1 MANYKIKDL
10 QQAQTLNGAVAL
22 EIQDGDSMSTFATLD
37 QIAEFLGNTTP
48 VVLLTKAGPIDDSY
62 LPDMSASEIAAA
74 YDRIVADPIHTV
86 PVVRIPD
93 NGGQYLVPSGY
104 GVHAD
109 TKAVIG
115 YYASQTYVLPSSLT
129 LTSETFTLSR
139 LPYTASSMEWADL
152 LNNTALP
159 SGYLGIDSDSTSE
172 EISAAVGGV
181 DAFRKLC
188 SKLLRRNCIVVVS
201 TDPAAANRSA
211 SIPVIVDV
219 KRSVGLP
226 LKITLEIEY
235 ISSGKYIALTITE
248 SGGTFSATR
257 TSVSVSDI
265 PVALAGKA
273 DLDPA
278 TGFVK
283 SSQIAPLQGRQTGV
297 KTGNGC
303 FFSDDAQLL
312 IDGNKTF
319 SVVFSH
325 NEYTKGA
332 IHLLFSDHDYS
343 TLSKGIYLYTIDDY
357 VYLIFCGKYLLND
370 KIETG
375 KVYQVIVTVDKQGEA
390 VGYLNSIA
398 RNRTSDFAAYTAP
411 VGFSLG
417 GLKTGQLKY
426 PGIIL
431 GARLFNYALTASEVA
446 TLWNGGEPERYMLP
460 NYQRGPFSDVS
471 LKNQS
476 WTNVSGKTTPY
487 DESTRTVTYTDGGGA
502 MQDCYTNANKMAA
515 QRCVYRLSVQIH
527 GYTGK
532 GTLYII
538 NNQKGVY
545 ATIDDDGL
553 AVAYIKDVEKGSL
566 FFRGGE
572 GIIGSWNV
580 DDDLHV
586 EPIYCVAEYIA
597 AGLLADKWRDTSG
610 AGLDLPYVPTATGGT
625 AVLDYQQ
632 SLLTPSGS
640 PLHDLFVA
648 AGAVWDDTAKSWT
661 VADYTGIDTPTMT
674 KIYEQSHNVLN
685 GVDWTS
691 KLLYATIPV
700 NLPPRAD
707 VTGYNGALTTA
718 RSAFAGSTLEKAYIA
733 VNDDTAAGLIDCRN
747 LFRSCSKLKTVV
759 GVILLSDSVAIN
771 TEVFAYCPLLERVRI
786 RNLRS
791 SLTFAHSPLLSLESL
806 QYLVENAGNT
816 AAITVTVHA
825 DVYAKLTD
833 PSNAEWYAVNAAA
846 QARQIGFA
854 ATWGAFVEKDAA
866 TVGDL
871 AVYDKTAGAI
881 RFVKGATLS
890 AAQLPESLTPL
901 AVVYARQG
909 DRVLIA
915 QLDKPGIA
923 TWAYRY
929 EVALSGFDLAAGG
942 TIVLR
947 IASTYDISITYAAG
961 ISIAQLATQID
972 NTFKTYKIL
981 NVTLSAYDR
990 GGWSAEAD
998 ETDGRVV
1005 ISSRGYVE
1013 TWTSIDV
1020 VSGAT
1025 LTRRADDRNYM
1036 VSLTGVLLDEGQT
1049 IEYIRRKNGVNDR
1062 KAGMNFDKFL
1072 QSQSVDG
1079 TTPTSNIPLGS
1090 ATIVNQASFETSEFC
1105 AELRAAYADYASYL
1119 FGEHM
1124 AEYPSAYG
1132 AMLRDGRTN
1141 TAKIGRLRFTDIY
1154 GQSKPCYPA
1163 AAAALEYGVAV
1174 EGATTG
1180 LEAGGWWL
1188 PSVEELYLFMKDR
1201 VLAADDVER
1210 DPVNR
1215 TLVRLGKAPVYG
1227 DTPLWTSCEGSYTH
1241 AFMSFRQDG
1250 TMYSYIRCI
1259 GQYMIFI
1266 SSL

>member
-109 TKAVIG
+109 TKAVVG

-278 TGFVK
+278 TGFVE

-297 KTGNGC
+297 KTGNGGFVSTDPALC
-303 FFSDDAQLL
+303 LSTAKTLVVTFKC
-312 IDGNKTF
+312 DGTPNSFLYFDHGGSNANLGVSIFIASNRLFCNIGPKTLVSF
-319 SVVFSH
+319 NPESGKLYQVVISFDKNGTSAGYMNSVKDR
-325 NEYTKGA
+325 ETT
-332 IHLLFSDHDYS
+332 DYS
-343 TLSKGIYLYTIDDY
+343 TITDPTHFCLGALSDGS
-357 VYLIFCGKYLLND
+357 G
-370 KIETG
+370 
-375 KVYQVIVTVDKQGEA
+375 
-390 VGYLNSIA
+390 S
-398 RNRTSDFAAYTAP
+398 
-411 VGFSLG
+411 FSG
-417 GLKTGQLKY
+417 V
-426 PGIIL
+426 IL
-431 GARLFNYALTASEVA
+431 GARLFNYALTASEVV

-460 NYQRGPFSDVS
+460 
-471 LKNQS
+471 L
-476 WTNVSGKTTPY
+476 SG
-487 DESTRTVTYTDGGGA
+487 EMRT
-502 MQDCYTNANKMAA
+502 
-515 QRCVYRLSVQIH
+515 
-527 GYTGK
+527 
-532 GTLYII
+532 
-538 NNQKGVY
+538 
-545 ATIDDDGL
+545 GL
-553 AVAYIKDVEKGSL
+553 
-566 FFRGGE
+566 
-572 GIIGSWNV
+572 
-580 DDDLHV
+580 
-586 EPIYCVAEYIA
+586 VAEYIA

-640 PLHDLFVA
+640 PPHDLFVA

-759 GVILLSDSVAIN
+759 GIILLSDSVAIN
-771 TEVFAYCPLLERVRI
+771 TDVFAYCPLLERVRI

-833 PSNAEWYAVNAAA
+833 SSNAEWYAVNAAA

-881 RFVKGATLS
+881 RFVKGETLS

-909 DRVLIA
+909 DKVLIVS
-915 QLDKPGIA
+915 LDNVA
-923 TWAYRY
+923 SELRWAASY
-929 EVALSGFDLAAGG
+929 EVALSGFDLATGG

-947 IASTYDISITYAAG
+947 IGSETEVSITYAAG
-961 ISIAQLATQID
+961 GTLADLVSAT
-972 NTFKTYKIL
+972 NTAFRT
-981 NVTLSAYDR
+981 TLAYGSPLTSVDR
-990 GGWSAEAD
+990 GGWAAVAD
-998 ETDGRVV
+998 DASGRMIITANGYMSWWATITV
-1005 ISSRGYVE
+1005 I
-1013 TWTSIDV
+1013 
-1020 VSGAT
+1020 SGAT
-1025 LTRRADDRNYM
+1025 MTTRPENVDYQTTIT
-1036 VSLTGVLLDEGQT
+1036 SVLIEGET
-1049 IEYIRRKNGVNDR
+1049 EYIRRKNGVN
-1062 KAGMNFDKFL
+1062 ATNVGCNFAKFL
-1072 QSQSVDG
+1072 QYRSVNG
-1079 TTPTSNIPLGS
+1079 AVPTSNVPLGS

-1180 LEAGGWWL
+1180 LEAGAWWL
-1188 PSVEELYLFMKDR
+1188 PSAEEVYLLMRDR
-1201 VLAADDVER
+1201 VLVSTDVEK

-1215 TLVRLGKAPVYG
+1215 TLLRLSKATCYG
-1227 DTPLWTSCEGSYTH
+1227 TGYYPWTSCECNSSSVFIYNGTTGE
-1241 AFMSFRQDG
+1241 DG
-1250 TMYSYIRCI
+1250 NGNKYSTRNVRPV
-1259 GQYMIFI
+1259 
-1266 SSL
+1266 SAL

>member
-62 LPDMSASEIAAA
+62 LPDMPASEIAAA

-181 DAFRKLC
+181 DAFSKLC

-219 KRSVGLP
+219 NRSVGLP

-265 PVALAGKA
+265 PDALAGKA

-283 SSQIAPLQGRQTGV
+283 SSQIAPLEGHQTGV
-297 KTGNGC
+297 NTSDGNFRSTASALLFSGARTIAANFKTGHDVSGTQTIVATSGDIYGMILEFVNGNLVFRC
-303 FFSDDAQLL
+303 RGAAPRVVTGIEPDTYYSVAGIYDGNEIVVYLNGGRVTSASNFSDDLNL
-312 IDGNKTF
+312 K
-319 SVVFSH
+319 
-325 NEYTKGA
+325 YLA
-332 IHLLFSDHDYS
+332 IGSSF
-343 TLSKGIYLYTIDDY
+343 KGI
-357 VYLIFCGKYLLND
+357 
-370 KIETG
+370 
-375 KVYQVIVTVDKQGEA
+375 VIGC
-390 VGYLNSIA
+390 
-398 RNRTSDFAAYTAP
+398 
-411 VGFSLG
+411 
-417 GLKTGQLKY
+417 
-426 PGIIL
+426 
-431 GARLFNYALTASEVA
+431 RLFNYALTASEVV

-460 NYQRGPFSDVS
+460 
-471 LKNQS
+471 L
-476 WTNVSGKTTPY
+476 SG
-487 DESTRTVTYTDGGGA
+487 EMRT
-502 MQDCYTNANKMAA
+502 
-515 QRCVYRLSVQIH
+515 
-527 GYTGK
+527 
-532 GTLYII
+532 
-538 NNQKGVY
+538 
-545 ATIDDDGL
+545 GL
-553 AVAYIKDVEKGSL
+553 
-566 FFRGGE
+566 
-572 GIIGSWNV
+572 
-580 DDDLHV
+580 
-586 EPIYCVAEYIA
+586 VAEYIA

-661 VADYTGIDTPTMT
+661 VADYTGIDIPTMT

-759 GVILLSDSVAIN
+759 GIILLSDSVAIN
-771 TEVFAYCPLLERVRI
+771 TDVFAYCPLLERVRI

-833 PSNAEWYAVNAAA
+833 SSNAEWYAVNAAA

-881 RFVKGATLS
+881 RFVKGETLS

-909 DRVLIA
+909 DKVLIVS
-915 QLDKPGIA
+915 LDNVA
-923 TWAYRY
+923 SELRWAASY
-929 EVALSGFDLAAGG
+929 EVALSGFDLATGG

-947 IASTYDISITYAAG
+947 IGSETEVSITYAAG
-961 ISIAQLATQID
+961 GTLADLVSAT
-972 NTFKTYKIL
+972 NTAFRT
-981 NVTLSAYDR
+981 TLAYGSPLTSVDR
-990 GGWSAEAD
+990 GGWAAVAD
-998 ETDGRVV
+998 DASGRMIITANGYMSWWATITV
-1005 ISSRGYVE
+1005 I
-1013 TWTSIDV
+1013 
-1020 VSGAT
+1020 SGAT
-1025 LTRRADDRNYM
+1025 MTTRPENVDYQTTIT
-1036 VSLTGVLLDEGQT
+1036 SVLIEGET
-1049 IEYIRRKNGVNDR
+1049 EYIRRKNGVN
-1062 KAGMNFDKFL
+1062 ATNVGCNFAKFL
-1072 QSQSVDG
+1072 QYRSVNG
-1079 TTPTSNIPLGS
+1079 AVPTSNVSLGS

-1180 LEAGGWWL
+1180 LEAGAWWL
-1188 PSVEELYLFMKDR
+1188 PSAEEVYLLMRDR
-1201 VLAADDVER
+1201 VLVSTDVEK

-1215 TLVRLGKAPVYG
+1215 TLLRLSKATCYG
-1227 DTPLWTSCEGSYTH
+1227 TGYYPWTSCECNSSSVFIYNGTTGE
-1241 AFMSFRQDG
+1241 DG
-1250 TMYSYIRCI
+1250 NGNKYSTRNVRPV
-1259 GQYMIFI
+1259 
-1266 SSL
+1266 SAL

>member
-201 TDPAAANRSA
+201 TDPAAANRNA

-219 KRSVGLP
+219 NRSVGLP

-248 SGGTFSATR
+248 SGGTFSAMR

-265 PVALAGKA
+265 PDALAGKA
-273 DLDPA
+273 DLDSA
-278 TGFVK
+278 TGYIK

-297 KTGNGC
+297 KTGNGGFVSTDPALC
-303 FFSDDAQLL
+303 LSTAKTLVVTFKC
-312 IDGNKTF
+312 DGTPNSFLYFDHGGSNANLGVSIFIASNRLFCNIGPKTLVSF
-319 SVVFSH
+319 NPESGKLYQVVISFDKNGTSAGYMNSVKDR
-325 NEYTKGA
+325 ETT
-332 IHLLFSDHDYS
+332 DYS
-343 TLSKGIYLYTIDDY
+343 TITDPTHFCLGALSDGS
-357 VYLIFCGKYLLND
+357 G
-370 KIETG
+370 
-375 KVYQVIVTVDKQGEA
+375 
-390 VGYLNSIA
+390 S
-398 RNRTSDFAAYTAP
+398 
-411 VGFSLG
+411 FSG
-417 GLKTGQLKY
+417 V
-426 PGIIL
+426 IL
-431 GARLFNYALTASEVA
+431 GARLFNYALTASEVV

-460 NYQRGPFSDVS
+460 
-471 LKNQS
+471 L
-476 WTNVSGKTTPY
+476 SG
-487 DESTRTVTYTDGGGA
+487 EMRT
-502 MQDCYTNANKMAA
+502 
-515 QRCVYRLSVQIH
+515 
-527 GYTGK
+527 
-532 GTLYII
+532 
-538 NNQKGVY
+538 
-545 ATIDDDGL
+545 GL
-553 AVAYIKDVEKGSL
+553 
-566 FFRGGE
+566 
-572 GIIGSWNV
+572 
-580 DDDLHV
+580 
-586 EPIYCVAEYIA
+586 VAEYIA

-759 GVILLSDSVAIN
+759 GIILLSDSVAIN
-771 TEVFAYCPLLERVRI
+771 TDVFAYCPLLERVRI

-833 PSNAEWYAVNAAA
+833 SSNAEWYAVNAAA

-881 RFVKGATLS
+881 RFVKGETLS

-909 DRVLIA
+909 DKVLIVS
-915 QLDKPGIA
+915 LDNVA
-923 TWAYRY
+923 SELRWAASY
-929 EVALSGFDLAAGG
+929 EVALSGFDLATGG

-947 IASTYDISITYAAG
+947 IGSETEVSITYAAG
-961 ISIAQLATQID
+961 GTLADLVSAT
-972 NTFKTYKIL
+972 NTAFRT
-981 NVTLSAYDR
+981 TLAYGSPLTSVDR
-990 GGWSAEAD
+990 GGWAAVAD
-998 ETDGRVV
+998 DASGRMIITANGYMSWWATITV
-1005 ISSRGYVE
+1005 I
-1013 TWTSIDV
+1013 
-1020 VSGAT
+1020 SGAT
-1025 LTRRADDRNYM
+1025 MTTRPENVDYQTTIT
-1036 VSLTGVLLDEGQT
+1036 SVLIEGET
-1049 IEYIRRKNGVNDR
+1049 EYIRRKNGVN
-1062 KAGMNFDKFL
+1062 ATNVGCNFAKFL
-1072 QSQSVDG
+1072 QYRSVNG
-1079 TTPTSNIPLGS
+1079 AVPTSNVPLGS

-1180 LEAGGWWL
+1180 LEAGAWWL
-1188 PSVEELYLFMKDR
+1188 PSAEEVYLLMRDR
-1201 VLAADDVER
+1201 VLVSTDVEK

-1215 TLVRLGKAPVYG
+1215 TLLRLSKATCYG
-1227 DTPLWTSCEGSYTH
+1227 TGYYPWTSCECNSSSVFIYNGTTGE
-1241 AFMSFRQDG
+1241 DG
-1250 TMYSYIRCI
+1250 NGNKYSTRNVRPV
-1259 GQYMIFI
+1259 
-1266 SSL
+1266 SAL

>member
-62 LPDMSASEIAAA
+62 LPDMPASEIAAA

-181 DAFRKLC
+181 DAFSKLC

-219 KRSVGLP
+219 NRSVGLP

-265 PVALAGKA
+265 PDALAGKA

-283 SSQIAPLQGRQTGV
+283 SSQIAPLEGHQTGV
-297 KTGNGC
+297 NTSDGNFRSTASALLFSGARTIAANFKTGHDVSGTQTIVATSGDIYGMILEFVNGNLVFRC
-303 FFSDDAQLL
+303 RGAAPRVVTGIEPDTYYSVAGIYDGNEIVVYLNGGRVTSASNFSDDLNL
-312 IDGNKTF
+312 K
-319 SVVFSH
+319 
-325 NEYTKGA
+325 YLA
-332 IHLLFSDHDYS
+332 IGSSF
-343 TLSKGIYLYTIDDY
+343 KGI
-357 VYLIFCGKYLLND
+357 
-370 KIETG
+370 
-375 KVYQVIVTVDKQGEA
+375 VIGC
-390 VGYLNSIA
+390 
-398 RNRTSDFAAYTAP
+398 
-411 VGFSLG
+411 
-417 GLKTGQLKY
+417 
-426 PGIIL
+426 
-431 GARLFNYALTASEVA
+431 RLFNYALTASEVV

-460 NYQRGPFSDVS
+460 
-471 LKNQS
+471 L
-476 WTNVSGKTTPY
+476 SG
-487 DESTRTVTYTDGGGA
+487 EMRT
-502 MQDCYTNANKMAA
+502 
-515 QRCVYRLSVQIH
+515 
-527 GYTGK
+527 
-532 GTLYII
+532 
-538 NNQKGVY
+538 
-545 ATIDDDGL
+545 GL
-553 AVAYIKDVEKGSL
+553 
-566 FFRGGE
+566 
-572 GIIGSWNV
+572 
-580 DDDLHV
+580 
-586 EPIYCVAEYIA
+586 VAEYIA

-759 GVILLSDSVAIN
+759 GIILLSDSVAIN
-771 TEVFAYCPLLERVRI
+771 TDVFAYCPLLERVRI

-833 PSNAEWYAVNAAA
+833 SSNAEWYAVNAAA

-881 RFVKGATLS
+881 RFVKGETLS

-909 DRVLIA
+909 DKVLIVS
-915 QLDKPGIA
+915 LDNVA
-923 TWAYRY
+923 SELRWAASY
-929 EVALSGFDLAAGG
+929 EVALSGFDLATGG

-947 IASTYDISITYAAG
+947 IGSETEVSITYAAG
-961 ISIAQLATQID
+961 GTLADLVSAT
-972 NTFKTYKIL
+972 NTAFRT
-981 NVTLSAYDR
+981 TLAYGSPLTSVDR
-990 GGWSAEAD
+990 GGWAAVAD
-998 ETDGRVV
+998 DASGRMIITANGYMSWWATITV
-1005 ISSRGYVE
+1005 I
-1013 TWTSIDV
+1013 
-1020 VSGAT
+1020 SGAT
-1025 LTRRADDRNYM
+1025 MTTRPENVDYQTTIT
-1036 VSLTGVLLDEGQT
+1036 SVLIEGET
-1049 IEYIRRKNGVNDR
+1049 EYIRRKNGVN
-1062 KAGMNFDKFL
+1062 ATNVGCNFAKFL
-1072 QSQSVDG
+1072 QYRSVNG
-1079 TTPTSNIPLGS
+1079 AVPTSNVPLGS

-1180 LEAGGWWL
+1180 LEAGAWWL
-1188 PSVEELYLFMKDR
+1188 PSAEEVYLLMRDR
-1201 VLAADDVER
+1201 VLVSTDVEK

-1215 TLVRLGKAPVYG
+1215 TLLRLSKATCYG
-1227 DTPLWTSCEGSYTH
+1227 TGYYPWTSCECNSSSVLIYNGTTGE
-1241 AFMSFRQDG
+1241 DG
-1250 TMYSYIRCI
+1250 NGNKYSTRNVRPV
-1259 GQYMIFI
+1259 
-1266 SSL
+1266 SAL

>member
-188 SKLLRRNCIVVVS
+188 SKLLGRNCIVVVS

-219 KRSVGLP
+219 NRSVGLP

-257 TSVSVSDI
+257 TSVSISDI
-265 PVALAGKA
+265 PDALAGKA

-278 TGFVK
+278 TGFVE
-283 SSQIAPLQGRQTGV
+283 SSQIAPLEGRQTGV
-297 KTGNGC
+297 NTTDGNFRSAASALLFPGARTIAANFKTGHDVSGTQTVVATSGNIYGMILEFVNGNLVFRC
-303 FFSDDAQLL
+303 RGAAPRVVTGIEPDTYYSVAGTYDGNEIVVYLNGGRVTSASNFSDDLNL
-312 IDGNKTF
+312 K
-319 SVVFSH
+319 
-325 NEYTKGA
+325 YLA
-332 IHLLFSDHDYS
+332 IGSSF
-343 TLSKGIYLYTIDDY
+343 KGI
-357 VYLIFCGKYLLND
+357 
-370 KIETG
+370 
-375 KVYQVIVTVDKQGEA
+375 VIGC
-390 VGYLNSIA
+390 
-398 RNRTSDFAAYTAP
+398 
-411 VGFSLG
+411 
-417 GLKTGQLKY
+417 
-426 PGIIL
+426 
-431 GARLFNYALTASEVA
+431 RLFNYALTASEVA

-460 NYQRGPFSDVS
+460 
-471 LKNQS
+471 L
-476 WTNVSGKTTPY
+476 SG
-487 DESTRTVTYTDGGGA
+487 EMRT
-502 MQDCYTNANKMAA
+502 
-515 QRCVYRLSVQIH
+515 
-527 GYTGK
+527 
-532 GTLYII
+532 
-538 NNQKGVY
+538 
-545 ATIDDDGL
+545 GL
-553 AVAYIKDVEKGSL
+553 
-566 FFRGGE
+566 
-572 GIIGSWNV
+572 
-580 DDDLHV
+580 
-586 EPIYCVAEYIA
+586 VAEYIA

-833 PSNAEWYAVNAAA
+833 SSNAEWYAVNAAA

-854 ATWGAFVEKDAA
+854 ATWGVFVEKDAA

-1141 TAKIGRLRFTDIY
+1141 TAKIGRLQFTDIY

>member
-109 TKAVIG
+109 TKAVVG

-278 TGFVK
+278 TGFVE

-297 KTGNGC
+297 KTGNGGFVSTDPALC
-303 FFSDDAQLL
+303 LSTAKTLVVTFKC
-312 IDGNKTF
+312 DGTPNSFLYFDHGGSNANLGVSIFIASNRLFCNIGPKTLVSF
-319 SVVFSH
+319 NPESGKLYQVVISFDKHGTSAGYMNSVKDR
-325 NEYTKGA
+325 ETT
-332 IHLLFSDHDYS
+332 DYS
-343 TLSKGIYLYTIDDY
+343 TITDPTHFCLGALSDGS
-357 VYLIFCGKYLLND
+357 G
-370 KIETG
+370 
-375 KVYQVIVTVDKQGEA
+375 
-390 VGYLNSIA
+390 S
-398 RNRTSDFAAYTAP
+398 
-411 VGFSLG
+411 FSG
-417 GLKTGQLKY
+417 V
-426 PGIIL
+426 IL
-431 GARLFNYALTASEVA
+431 GARLFNYALTASEVV

-460 NYQRGPFSDVS
+460 
-471 LKNQS
+471 L
-476 WTNVSGKTTPY
+476 SG
-487 DESTRTVTYTDGGGA
+487 EMRT
-502 MQDCYTNANKMAA
+502 
-515 QRCVYRLSVQIH
+515 
-527 GYTGK
+527 
-532 GTLYII
+532 
-538 NNQKGVY
+538 
-545 ATIDDDGL
+545 GL
-553 AVAYIKDVEKGSL
+553 
-566 FFRGGE
+566 
-572 GIIGSWNV
+572 
-580 DDDLHV
+580 
-586 EPIYCVAEYIA
+586 VAEYIA

-759 GVILLSDSVAIN
+759 GIILLSDSVAIN
-771 TEVFAYCPLLERVRI
+771 TDVFAYCPLLERVRI

-806 QYLVENAGNT
+806 QYLVENAGNP

-833 PSNAEWYAVNAAA
+833 SSNAEWYAVNAAA

-881 RFVKGATLS
+881 RFVKGETLS

-909 DRVLIA
+909 DKVLIVS
-915 QLDKPGIA
+915 LDNVA
-923 TWAYRY
+923 SELRWAASY
-929 EVALSGFDLAAGG
+929 EVALSGFDLATGG

-947 IASTYDISITYAAG
+947 IGSETEVSITYAAG
-961 ISIAQLATQID
+961 GTLADLVSAT
-972 NTFKTYKIL
+972 NTAFRT
-981 NVTLSAYDR
+981 TLAYGSPLTSVDR
-990 GGWSAEAD
+990 GGWAAVAD
-998 ETDGRVV
+998 DASGRMIITANGYMSWWATITV
-1005 ISSRGYVE
+1005 I
-1013 TWTSIDV
+1013 
-1020 VSGAT
+1020 SGAT
-1025 LTRRADDRNYM
+1025 MTTRPENVDYQTTITSVLT
-1036 VSLTGVLLDEGQT
+1036 EGET
-1049 IEYIRRKNGVNDR
+1049 EYIRRKNGVN
-1062 KAGMNFDKFL
+1062 ATNVGCNFAKFL
-1072 QSQSVDG
+1072 QYRSVNG
-1079 TTPTSNIPLGS
+1079 AVPTSNVPLGS

-1180 LEAGGWWL
+1180 LEAGAWWL
-1188 PSVEELYLFMKDR
+1188 PSAEEVYLLMRDR
-1201 VLAADDVER
+1201 VLVSTDVEK

-1215 TLVRLGKAPVYG
+1215 TLLRLSKATCYG
-1227 DTPLWTSCEGSYTH
+1227 TGYYPWTSCECNSSSVFIYNGTTGE
-1241 AFMSFRQDG
+1241 DG
-1250 TMYSYIRCI
+1250 NGNKYSTRNVRPV
-1259 GQYMIFI
+1259 
-1266 SSL
+1266 SAL

>member
-115 YYASQTYVLPSSLT
+115 YYASQAYVLPSSLT

-181 DAFRKLC
+181 DAFSKLC
-188 SKLLRRNCIVVVS
+188 SKLLGRNCIVVVS

-219 KRSVGLP
+219 KRGVGLP

-235 ISSGKYIALTITE
+235 ISSGEYIALTITE
-248 SGGTFSATR
+248 SGGTFSAMR

-265 PVALAGKA
+265 PDALAGKA

-283 SSQIAPLQGRQTGV
+283 LSQIAPLQGRQTGV
-297 KTGNGC
+297 NTTDGNFRSAASALLFPGARTIAANFKTGHDVSGTQTVVATSGDIYGMILEFVNGNLVFRC
-303 FFSDDAQLL
+303 RGAAPRVVTGIEPDTYYSVAGIYDGNEIVVYLNGGRVTSASNFSDDLNL
-312 IDGNKTF
+312 K
-319 SVVFSH
+319 
-325 NEYTKGA
+325 YLA
-332 IHLLFSDHDYS
+332 IGSSF
-343 TLSKGIYLYTIDDY
+343 KGI
-357 VYLIFCGKYLLND
+357 
-370 KIETG
+370 
-375 KVYQVIVTVDKQGEA
+375 VIGC
-390 VGYLNSIA
+390 
-398 RNRTSDFAAYTAP
+398 
-411 VGFSLG
+411 
-417 GLKTGQLKY
+417 
-426 PGIIL
+426 
-431 GARLFNYALTASEVA
+431 RLFNYALTASEVV

-460 NYQRGPFSDVS
+460 
-471 LKNQS
+471 L
-476 WTNVSGKTTPY
+476 SG
-487 DESTRTVTYTDGGGA
+487 EMRT
-502 MQDCYTNANKMAA
+502 
-515 QRCVYRLSVQIH
+515 
-527 GYTGK
+527 
-532 GTLYII
+532 
-538 NNQKGVY
+538 
-545 ATIDDDGL
+545 GL
-553 AVAYIKDVEKGSL
+553 
-566 FFRGGE
+566 
-572 GIIGSWNV
+572 
-580 DDDLHV
+580 
-586 EPIYCVAEYIA
+586 VAEYIA

-1141 TAKIGRLRFTDIY
+1141 TAKIGRLQFTDIY

>member
-278 TGFVK
+278 TRYIK
-283 SSQIAPLQGRQTGV
+283 SSQIAPLEGRQTGV
-297 KTGNGC
+297 NTTDGNFRSAASALLFPGARTIAANFKTGHDVSGTQTVVATSGDIYGMILEFVNGNLVFRC
-303 FFSDDAQLL
+303 RGAAPRVVTGIEPDTYYSVAGIYDGNEIVVYLNGGRVTSASNFSDDLNL
-312 IDGNKTF
+312 K
-319 SVVFSH
+319 
-325 NEYTKGA
+325 YLA
-332 IHLLFSDHDYS
+332 IGSSF
-343 TLSKGIYLYTIDDY
+343 KGI
-357 VYLIFCGKYLLND
+357 
-370 KIETG
+370 
-375 KVYQVIVTVDKQGEA
+375 VIGC
-390 VGYLNSIA
+390 
-398 RNRTSDFAAYTAP
+398 
-411 VGFSLG
+411 
-417 GLKTGQLKY
+417 
-426 PGIIL
+426 
-431 GARLFNYALTASEVA
+431 RLFNYALTASEVA

-460 NYQRGPFSDVS
+460 
-471 LKNQS
+471 L
-476 WTNVSGKTTPY
+476 SG
-487 DESTRTVTYTDGGGA
+487 EMRT
-502 MQDCYTNANKMAA
+502 
-515 QRCVYRLSVQIH
+515 
-527 GYTGK
+527 
-532 GTLYII
+532 
-538 NNQKGVY
+538 
-545 ATIDDDGL
+545 GL
-553 AVAYIKDVEKGSL
+553 
-566 FFRGGE
+566 
-572 GIIGSWNV
+572 
-580 DDDLHV
+580 
-586 EPIYCVAEYIA
+586 VAEYIA

-1005 ISSRGYVE
+1005 ILSRGYVE

-1141 TAKIGRLRFTDIY
+1141 TAKIGRLQFTDIY

-1201 VLAADDVER
+1201 VLTADDVER

>member
-109 TKAVIG
+109 TKAVVG

-278 TGFVK
+278 TGFVE

-297 KTGNGC
+297 KTGNGGFVSTDPALC
-303 FFSDDAQLL
+303 LSTA
-312 IDGNKTF
+312 KTLVVTF
-319 SVVFSH
+319 KCEGTPNSFLYFDHGGSNANLGVSIFIASNRLFCNIGPKTLVSFNPESGKLYQVVISFDKNGTSAGYMNSVKDR
-325 NEYTKGA
+325 ETT
-332 IHLLFSDHDYS
+332 DYS
-343 TLSKGIYLYTIDDY
+343 TITDPTHFCLGALSDGS
-357 VYLIFCGKYLLND
+357 G
-370 KIETG
+370 
-375 KVYQVIVTVDKQGEA
+375 
-390 VGYLNSIA
+390 S
-398 RNRTSDFAAYTAP
+398 
-411 VGFSLG
+411 FSG
-417 GLKTGQLKY
+417 V
-426 PGIIL
+426 IL

-460 NYQRGPFSDVS
+460 
-471 LKNQS
+471 L
-476 WTNVSGKTTPY
+476 SG
-487 DESTRTVTYTDGGGA
+487 EMRT
-502 MQDCYTNANKMAA
+502 
-515 QRCVYRLSVQIH
+515 
-527 GYTGK
+527 
-532 GTLYII
+532 
-538 NNQKGVY
+538 
-545 ATIDDDGL
+545 GL
-553 AVAYIKDVEKGSL
+553 
-566 FFRGGE
+566 
-572 GIIGSWNV
+572 
-580 DDDLHV
+580 
-586 EPIYCVAEYIA
+586 VAEYIA

-691 KLLYATIPV
+691 KFLYATIPV

-759 GVILLSDSVAIN
+759 GIILLSDSVAIN
-771 TEVFAYCPLLERVRI
+771 TDVFAYCPLLERVRI

-833 PSNAEWYAVNAAA
+833 SSNAEWYAVNAAA

-881 RFVKGATLS
+881 RFVKGETLS

-909 DRVLIA
+909 DKVLIVS
-915 QLDKPGIA
+915 LDNVA
-923 TWAYRY
+923 SELRWAASY
-929 EVALSGFDLAAGG
+929 EVALSGFDLATGG

-947 IASTYDISITYAAG
+947 IGSETEVSITYAAG
-961 ISIAQLATQID
+961 GTLADLVSAT
-972 NTFKTYKIL
+972 NTAFRT
-981 NVTLSAYDR
+981 TLAYGSPLTSVDR
-990 GGWSAEAD
+990 GGWAAVAD
-998 ETDGRVV
+998 DASGRMIITANGYMSWWATITV
-1005 ISSRGYVE
+1005 I
-1013 TWTSIDV
+1013 
-1020 VSGAT
+1020 SGAT
-1025 LTRRADDRNYM
+1025 MTTRPENVDYQTTIT
-1036 VSLTGVLLDEGQT
+1036 SVLIEGET
-1049 IEYIRRKNGVNDR
+1049 EYIRRKNGVN
-1062 KAGMNFDKFL
+1062 ATNVGCNFAKFL
-1072 QSQSVDG
+1072 QYRSVNG
-1079 TTPTSNIPLGS
+1079 AVPTSNVPLGS

-1180 LEAGGWWL
+1180 LEAGAWWL
-1188 PSVEELYLFMKDR
+1188 PSAEEVYLLMRDR
-1201 VLAADDVER
+1201 VLVSTDVEK

-1215 TLVRLGKAPVYG
+1215 TLLRLSKATCYG
-1227 DTPLWTSCEGSYTH
+1227 TGYYPWTSCECNSSSVFIYNGTTGE
-1241 AFMSFRQDG
+1241 DG
-1250 TMYSYIRCI
+1250 NGNKYSTRNVRPV
-1259 GQYMIFI
+1259 
-1266 SSL
+1266 SAL